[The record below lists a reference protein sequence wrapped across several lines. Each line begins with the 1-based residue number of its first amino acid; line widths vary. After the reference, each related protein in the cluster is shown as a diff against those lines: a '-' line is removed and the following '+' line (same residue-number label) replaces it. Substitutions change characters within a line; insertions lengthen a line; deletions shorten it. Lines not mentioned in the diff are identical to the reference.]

1 MAEKILVVDD
11 EPAVAA
17 VMADALREAGYEPD
31 TRTDSV
37 AALSLLSAIAYDLIV
52 SDIAMPGLTGIQLL
66 TLIKAQTPSPAVILI
81 TGFSTRELARSALEH
96 GAFAYVE
103 KPFDTADLVERAK
116 QALWKRRLSQTSK
129 QKT

>member
-1 MAEKILVVDD
+1 MPEKILVVDD

-37 AALSLLSAIAYDLIV
+37 AALSLISAVAYDLIV
-52 SDIAMPGLTGIQLL
+52 SDIAMPGLTGLQLL
-66 TLIKAQTPSPAVILI
+66 TLIKAHAPSPEVILI
-81 TGFSTRELARSALEH
+81 TGYGTRELARRALEQ

-116 QALWKRRLSQTSK
+116 QALWKRRLTLGRSG
-129 QKT
+129 